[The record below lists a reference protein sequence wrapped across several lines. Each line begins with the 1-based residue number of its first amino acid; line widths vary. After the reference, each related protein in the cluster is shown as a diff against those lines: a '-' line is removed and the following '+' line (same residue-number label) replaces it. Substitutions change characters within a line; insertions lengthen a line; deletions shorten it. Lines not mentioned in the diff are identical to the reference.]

1 MRVAVVGS
9 RGLKIDYLG
18 ELLPE
23 DTTEIVSG
31 GAKGIDT
38 CAREYALSHNIKLTE
53 FLPDYRRYGKGAPKR
68 RNAEIVQN
76 CDMVIALWDG
86 KSRGTKFVIDFARYM
101 SVPVTEYIVVQVKEI
116 KKM

>member
-18 ELLPE
+18 ELLPK

-38 CAREYALSHNIKLTE
+38 CAREYVLAHNIKLTE
-53 FLPDYRRYGKGAPKR
+53 YLPDYRRYGKGAPKR

-101 SVPVTEYIVVQVKEI
+101 CVPVTEYIIVQVKEI
-116 KKM
+116 KKE